1 MTLSSTTTIVA
12 AIVLTAVCLFFA
24 NMAVVT
30 HSSVGLMKSMAALQA
45 GLDEANSD
53 SLRSDLVGLQEKLAA
68 LHGTQENL
76 NGGMETLDHLVEA
89 INQQNHT
96 PSASKPD
103 IVSAYSKDEMENIAT
118 LLTELK
124 TGFTQ

>member
-1 MTLSSTTTIVA
+1 MRVMIQCP
-12 AIVLTAVCLFFA
+12 VLTFRCCCC
-24 NMAVVT
+24 
-30 HSSVGLMKSMAALQA
+30 S
-45 GLDEANSD
+45 
-53 SLRSDLVGLQEKLAA
+53 
-68 LHGTQENL
+68 L